1 MTVTLS
7 KYRWVLVQAGLST
20 RLSLQPYSGPDVLD
34 VATKPIGYRVRKLWD
49 CRCESRMYAEPAEN
63 FPAGVPKCQV
73 CLSPVA
79 VAGCCENCFTITIP
93 DISVG
98 GSVIFHRTSVGLW
111 KTGVTACSARGS
123 AIDKTRFIG
132 GNPPFP
138 TLQLLLDELS
148 TSNQLVITLLDGD
161 TSYTAHYKLAKQL
174 SCSTKLLT
182 LVSQTQTTG
191 GTTTAGTA
199 DWPASISIAGSTC
212 GFVPDGDDGGCE
224 CDTMCV
230 DFAGMDNHAVV
241 GGMDICHYTQDPV
254 GTGTVLPFGT
264 AGTKVKQNLF
274 GCAPSWSGGPIP
286 GGTEMDLHQIGES
299 SAFLHLNTSFGSFT
313 YSCGEFEAWYTCDAF
328 ACSKGG
334 LFTFAR
340 ATNWTLHGGDGTT
353 TIYGADDTVSTWP
366 ATIRVYPKDEC

>member
-34 VATKPIGYRVRKLWD
+34 VAANPIGYRVRKLWD

-73 CLSPVA
+73 CLSPVP
-79 VAGCCENCFTITIP
+79 VAGCCENCFVIVIP

-111 KTGVTACSARGS
+111 KTGITACSARGS

-138 TLQLLLDELS
+138 TLQLSLDELS

-212 GFVPDGDDGGCE
+212 GFVPDGSDEHCL

-230 DFAGMDNHAVV
+230 DFGGIDNH
-241 GGMDICHYTQDPV
+241 GTTSCHYTQDPWGTGGPLPFTPV
-254 GTGTVLPFGT
+254 GT
-264 AGTKVKQNLF
+264 KIKQNVF
-274 GCAPSWSGGPIP
+274 GCAPSWIGGNIP
-286 GGTEMDLHQIGES
+286 GGTSFGIRQVGAS
-299 SAFLHLNTSFGSFT
+299 SAIMTATTDFGGFSFT
-313 YSCGEFEAWYTCDAF
+313 CGWYLGYYVCEEF

-334 LFTFAR
+334 LFTFVR
-340 ATNWTLHGGDGTT
+340 ATNQFAG
-353 TIYGADDTVSTWP
+353 GADDTSTTWP

>member
-1 MTVTLS
+1 VTVTLS

-34 VATKPIGYRVRKLWD
+34 VASKPIGYRVRKLWD

-73 CLSPVA
+73 CLSPVP
-79 VAGCCENCFTITIP
+79 VAGCCENCFTINIP

-174 SCSTKLLT
+174 SCSTKLLA

-230 DFAGMDNHAVV
+230 DFDGMDNHQPDFPL
-241 GGMDICHYTQDPV
+241 GFCHYTTDPW
-254 GTGTVLPFGT
+254 GMGS
-264 AGTKVKQNLF
+264 GTKIKQNIV
-274 GCAPSWSGGPIP
+274 GCVPFWSGGNIP
-286 GGTEMDLHQIGES
+286 GGTSMQLTQIGAS
-299 SAFLHLNTSFGSFT
+299 SAILHLNSDFGDFSFT
-313 YSCGEFEAWYTCDAF
+313 CGEYQAWYTCEEF

-334 LFTFAR
+334 LFTFVR
-340 ATNWTLHGGDGTT
+340 ATAWYLGDPS
-353 TIYGADDTVSTWP
+353 IDDTVSTWP